1 MFDFGGEALMGNC
14 SVGQLTTIG
23 FSQQQ
28 LNGGYLRK
36 AYVDTGFLNSTIS
49 PSEIYLRSDG
59 ECGVF

>member
-1 MFDFGGEALMGNC
+1 MGNC

-23 FSQQQ
+23 FNQQQ